1 MDLDDVLESSLFSV
15 SIKVSGVH
23 HYHLDQKK
31 GEAIENFKL
40 RLQKYIDDNNL
51 PIEILCG

>member
-15 SIKVSGVH
+15 SIKVSGAH
-23 HYHLDQKK
+23 HHHLDQKK

-40 RLQKYIDDNNL
+40 RLQKYIDDNGLN
-51 PIEILCG
+51 IEIL

>member
-1 MDLDDVLESSLFSV
+1 MENSLFSV